1 MLLLSVLSVVRAIV
15 SLGIVRARVC
25 LISGLL
31 LLLLGSIRVFRA
43 IVCADVVC
51 VNVMGCCIKVMCS
64 LVLLVI
70 HGVCRCV
77 CII

>member
-1 MLLLSVLSVVRAIV
+1 MLLSVLSVVRAIV
-15 SLGIVRARVC
+15 SLGVCARVC
-25 LISGLL
+25 VISGLL
-31 LLLLGSIRVFRA
+31 LLDSIRVFRA
-43 IVCADVVC
+43 IICLYVVC
-51 VNVMGCCIKVMCS
+51 VDVLCCCIKVMCS